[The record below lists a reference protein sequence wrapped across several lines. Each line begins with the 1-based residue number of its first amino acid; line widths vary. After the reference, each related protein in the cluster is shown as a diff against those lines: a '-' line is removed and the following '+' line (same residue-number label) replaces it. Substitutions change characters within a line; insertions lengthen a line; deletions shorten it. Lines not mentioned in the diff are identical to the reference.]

1 MINNLVGASSQLS
14 ASTGLKREFTKSD
27 NENVDKKTFSDEL
40 KSKSRD
46 VESASRDKSRSPS
59 AESAAPAST
68 SKKKDE
74 PVSKNLNAKKESTSE
89 KPEERS
95 ERVESSKNKV
105 GIKKSLAPEEI
116 VAISNFMAS
125 IESELEIPPKKMME
139 AMATSE
145 VQGGPK
151 GSVETLL
158 KSLSDKLNLNAE
170 QSLKLEQLGETH
182 LQTRFQTAEALQQ
195 KMSLASMTFGK
206 EIFTQVQSPDKHS
219 NLEAKLAQAGLLAS
233 SEASSKSTLLAT
245 EGLKTTSTSSVL
257 QMSQPQLMNSLQ
269 QMNERFWMKSD
280 SDALIPQDQAGI
292 KTNLAEGRL
301 ATALMSPSELMKN
314 SENSGSDLW
323 SDQQQMPKEWSP
335 EQPNILNSHMSSP
348 VDGEINF
355 FNRSLGHEVDEKEKM
370 LLDKLDRLA
379 ELSSGGLIMMGKD
392 GQIVGLNEM
401 KLNQGITE
409 SQKAENVQKL
419 LSESSYLV
427 KNGGGEMKVK
437 LHPEGFGE
445 LDLKVILR
453 DGKVQ
458 LEMVTESKEAK
469 KILDSQIA
477 DLKLGLAAQKLS
489 VELIKIDHVN
499 ATNTDQS
506 TQLFSNL
513 NSQQGQ
519 SQQQELRQMWAQMN
533 DFGSQARKS
542 SYFEMMTPKNTST
555 KESLQAAPSSAS
567 AKSAYRH
574 DGRGRGVN
582 LVA

>member
-1 MINNLVGASSQLS
+1 MINNLVGASSPLS
-14 ASTGLKREFTKSD
+14 ASTGLKKDFTKSE

-46 VESASRDKSRSPS
+46 TDSATKEKSRSS
-59 AESAAPAST
+59 ASENATTNSAQ
-68 SKKKDE
+68 KKRDE
-74 PVSKNLNAKKESTSE
+74 PVEEKISAKKESISD
-89 KPEERS
+89 KPEKRS
-95 ERVESSKNKV
+95 ERVESGPNKV

-125 IESELEIPPKKMME
+125 IESELEIPPTKMME

-145 VQGGPK
+145 VQGGTK
-151 GSVETLL
+151 ASVETLL

-170 QSLKLEQLGETH
+170 QSLKFEQLGQAH
-182 LQTRFQTAEALQQ
+182 LQPRFQTAEALQQ
-195 KMSLASMTFGK
+195 KISLATMTLGK
-206 EIFTQVQSPDKHS
+206 DIFTQVQSPGKPS
-219 NLEAKLAQAGLLAS
+219 NLEAKLAQAGLLVTPEAAKQS
-233 SEASSKSTLLAT
+233 SLLAT
-245 EGLKTTSTSSVL
+245 DGLTTASPMNAM
-257 QMSQPQLMNSLQ
+257 QMSQPQLMSSLQ

-280 SDALIPQDQAGI
+280 GESLISQDPASL
-292 KTNLAEGRL
+292 KANLTEGRL
-301 ATALMSPSELMKN
+301 AAGLMSPLELMK
-314 SENSGSDLW
+314 SGEESGSELW
-323 SDQQQMPKEWSP
+323 SEPAQLPKEWSANP
-335 EQPNILNSHMSSP
+335 SNILNSHMSSP

-355 FNRSLGHEVDEKEKM
+355 FNRSLGHEVEEKEKIF
-370 LLDKLDRLA
+370 LDKLDRLA
-379 ELSSGGLIMMGKD
+379 ELGSGGLIMMGKD
-392 GQIVGLNEM
+392 GQIVGLNEI

-489 VELIKIDHVN
+489 VEHIKIDHVN

-555 KESLQAAPSSAS
+555 KDSLQTAPSSAS